1 MRRARVHRDVKGSAH
16 DMDIAVGDTTRDA
29 VGVATTAPRAA
40 TTTELRVEDLL
51 DGAFDDLWSV
61 VVINDDVTTFA
72 TVITALVEIFHHTP
86 AAAEAL
92 AWTVHHQGRAEV
104 AVGDEAFARDG
115 VAALHARRIQATAEP
130 LTR

>member
-1 MRRARVHRDVKGSAH
+1 MLRARVHRDVKGLSH
-16 DMDIAVGDTTRDA
+16 NMDAPVGDTTRDIT
-29 VGVATTAPRAA
+29 GVATTASRATA
-40 TTTELRVEDLL
+40 ATELRVEDLL
-51 DGAFDDLWSV
+51 DDAFDDLWSV

-92 AWTVHHQGRAEV
+92 AWTVHRQGRAEV

>member
-1 MRRARVHRDVKGSAH
+1 MDVL
-16 DMDIAVGDTTRDA
+16 VGDTTRDA
-29 VGVATTAPRAA
+29 AGVATTVASAA
-40 TTTELRVEDLL
+40 TTELLMEDLL

-86 AAAEAL
+86 SAAETL
-92 AWTVHHQGRAEV
+92 AWVVHRQGRAEV